1 MMFMIPPQDEQVE
14 QVPQDGKESK
24 MLKVLKCLPKVIKSL
39 LWKEIMR
46 FWWFPKVE

>member
-39 LWKEIMR
+39 LWNEVMR
-46 FWWFPKVE
+46 FQGFPRI